1 MDKDK
6 AVQIVDGKIIINPKV
21 MTVGEEYAIKR
32 KRKTYRYRLLN
43 DGDSNILEITIGR
56 KRSAMLNLKSNPFKA
71 FLKSKNRNSWI
82 RFEDGD
88 VYVRKAQRYLH
99 GLDSPVEC
107 LDIAN
112 VSRDNEAPSGFMERM
127 MSEAEKVAFESGR
140 VVYVE
145 NVINEFLPQWFE
157 KRGYIQCGNDS
168 GIPSYYKEG

>member
-1 MDKDK
+1 
-6 AVQIVDGKIIINPKV
+6 
-21 MTVGEEYAIKR
+21 
-32 KRKTYRYRLLN
+32 
-43 DGDSNILEITIGR
+43 
-56 KRSAMLNLKSNPFKA
+56 MLNLNSNPFKA

-112 VSRDNEAPSGFMERM
+112 VSRDNESPSGFMERM

-145 NVINEFLPQWFE
+145 NVINKFLPQWFE